1 MVQFLDKITSI
12 NNEGI
17 TSLQK
22 ACLQKKYH
30 EIWLRDVTWS
40 KKIRDESDYW
50 WKKRKTPIQCLNTF

>member
-30 EIWLRDVTWS
+30 EI
-40 KKIRDESDYW
+40 
-50 WKKRKTPIQCLNTF
+50 